1 MSQLVIETDTI
12 KKGAL
17 YFFAIVGIVI
27 IGCIMGMNIVDHFSS
42 LEAQQTVAPVAATPT
57 PAPAPTIAQ
66 ETYPANLDFTV
77 LSATAANGHY
87 TVYTT
92 TGQTLYL
99 PDFNSWNSMLPQDS
113 YSATIT
119 GAETNGALDVGAVN
133 RASFTVTVPALT
145 GAVQVSQYPYLTEF
159 TVLSTT
165 MANGYYEV
173 LTTTGQ
179 TLYMADFNSWN
190 SLLPQDTYSA
200 TIIGAEAD
208 GALDVGTLNGGTVN
222 PDSQEI
228 YSTTAYQ
235 SSYPVSSSVS
245 GAMAL
250 PQTWTLLGLSH
261 TGTITLNPDG
271 TGSATIDNYPT
282 ITFPYKMASDG
293 TDGIASY
300 RFWSVPFRYDPV
312 NDVITSSNYPGAE
325 LVPTG

>member
-17 YFFAIVGIVI
+17 YFFAIVGIAI
-27 IGCIMGMNIVDHFSS
+27 IGCVMGMNIVDHYSS
-42 LEAQQTVAPVAATPT
+42 LQAQQTVAPAAAADT
-57 PAPAPTIAQ
+57 APAPTVAQ
-66 ETYPANLDFTV
+66 ATYPATLEFTV
-77 LSATAANGHY
+77 LSATVSNGHY

-92 TGQTLYL
+92 AGQTLYL

-119 GAETNGALDVGAVN
+119 GAETNGALDVGTVN

-145 GAVQVSQYPYLTEF
+145 GAVQASPYPYATEF

-179 TLYMADFNSWN
+179 TLYMPDFNSWN
-190 SLLPQDTYSA
+190 SLLPQETYTA
-200 TIIGAEAD
+200 IITGEEAD
-208 GALDVGTLNGGTVN
+208 GAMDVGTLNGGTVD
-222 PDSQEI
+222 PDFQGS
-228 YSTTAYQ
+228 YPTAAYQ

-250 PQTWTLLGLSH
+250 PRTWTLLGLSH

-271 TGSATIDNYPT
+271 TGSATIDHYPT
-282 ITFPYKMASDG
+282 ITFPYKMAADG
-293 TDGIASY
+293 TDGVASY

-312 NDVITSSNYPGAE
+312 NDVITSPNYPGAE